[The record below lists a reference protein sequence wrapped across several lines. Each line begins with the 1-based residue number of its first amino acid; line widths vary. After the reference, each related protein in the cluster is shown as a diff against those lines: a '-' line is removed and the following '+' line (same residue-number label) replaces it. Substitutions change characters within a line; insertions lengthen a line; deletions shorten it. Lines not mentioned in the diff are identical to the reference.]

1 MVQLLWRT
9 VWRFLR
15 KIKTELPYDLAILL
29 LGICPQKTK
38 TLTQK
43 DTCIPKFMAALFT
56 TAKSWKQPK
65 RPSED

>member
-29 LGICPQKTK
+29 LGIYPQRTK